1 MQQFFLDELYIS
13 NVYGDSIPYRRSGQ
27 PKWIKCLYLGSKPQS
42 YRNQLNRWSTKY
54 VEMLRRSISL
64 RLVSL
69 KLVYIN
75 FFWGGAE
82 ASNYCPF

>member
-42 YRNQLNRWSTKY
+42 LRKGLNRIYFLYGTHPIMHTH
-54 VEMLRRSISL
+54 VFLAPIQ
-64 RLVSL
+64 
-69 KLVYIN
+69 
-75 FFWGGAE
+75 
-82 ASNYCPF
+82 